1 MSWRFKPT
9 SFYST
14 QQRQDKRQ
22 KDKEH
27 EEKWKKGKEVEI
39 NRSRGRTRK
48 KKTVEI
54 RPWWLMWISIQSATI
69 LILIGKED
77 YKNFYR
83 QYLRIIR
90 QKRILCLCLFRL
102 VLEFHVVSLLG
113 RSSYERVSDV
123 NIEWFAV
130 YIHLKMNVKQI
141 PFYHSL
147 NTTLKCLRNMV
158 LLTYMCKYT

>member
-48 KKTVEI
+48 KKRWKFVLDDWCEY
-54 RPWWLMWISIQSATI
+54 QFI

-90 QKRILCLCLFRL
+90 QKIIIFLCLFRL

-141 PFYHSL
+141 LFYHSL

-158 LLTYMCKYT
+158 LLTYICKYT